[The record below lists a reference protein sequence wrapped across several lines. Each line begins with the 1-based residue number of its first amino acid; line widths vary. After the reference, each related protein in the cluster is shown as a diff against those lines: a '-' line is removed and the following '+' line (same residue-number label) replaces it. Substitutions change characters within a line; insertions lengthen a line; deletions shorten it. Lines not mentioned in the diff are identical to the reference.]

1 VDSIPDLD
9 RIDKFACN
17 FHDSITQ
24 KIGFDTLIYY
34 EFYRESEKLN
44 IEYLTQDPK
53 SLIDNIHSNNPDLYA
68 VYDHKLLNCK
78 LYRQLYEFSP
88 NSKFSVLECDFCE

>member
-1 VDSIPDLD
+1 MDSIPDLD